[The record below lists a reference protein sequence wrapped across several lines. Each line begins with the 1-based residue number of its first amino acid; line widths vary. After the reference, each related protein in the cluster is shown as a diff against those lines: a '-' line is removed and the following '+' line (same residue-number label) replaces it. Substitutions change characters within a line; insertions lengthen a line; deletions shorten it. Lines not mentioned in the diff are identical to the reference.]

1 MADGDSS
8 VAAVI
13 TAAVSFYKAPPVFT
27 DKIPY
32 TRWVN
37 VLKFWDKITKID
49 AKEKGLAVA
58 LSLPV
63 NSDIRDKV
71 FTEMTVEELNVDDG
85 LKKLITFLDK
95 EYKKEEIAEV
105 YDAWSKFDKLNRSS
119 GETMENYL
127 REFDKCQKQIKKFG
141 IEMPD
146 PVLAFQLLDYSGI
159 SQSEKQIV
167 LTGVDYSKKGKVYE
181 QMVLSI
187 KKFFGDQMIPGT
199 SVKSENQAIA
209 IKQEPVMMAKSD
221 PRQQKMIS
229 YDTRFDHYND
239 TRYDNYNENNEAF
252 FAGNKNYQKYNQPS
266 DRKHYQKSRL
276 NPVNGYTGR
285 PYKCHACRSEYHFLR
300 DCPVK
305 EKFQTRKAYEVE
317 ATLPTDD
324 K

>member
-1 MADGDSS
+1 MSDVDSS
-8 VAAVI
+8 VAAVN

-32 TRWVN
+32 NRWVN
-37 VLKFWDKITKID
+37 ELKFWDKITKID

-85 LKKLITFLDK
+85 LQKLITFLDK

-187 KKFFGDQMIPGT
+187 KKFFGDQMIPGNI
-199 SVKSENQAIA
+199 KSETQTIA
-209 IKQEPVMMAKSD
+209 IKQEPVMIAKSVHK
-221 PRQQKMIS
+221 QHTGTS
-229 YDTRFDHYND
+229 YDTV
-239 TRYDNYNENNEAF
+239 YDNYDENNEAF
-252 FAGNKNYQKYNQPS
+252 YAGNKNYQKYNQPS
-266 DRKHYQKSRL
+266 DRKYFYQKSRL
-276 NPVNGYTGR
+276 NPVNGYTGK
-285 PYKCHACRSEYHFLR
+285 PYRCHACRSEYHFLR

-305 EKFQTRKAYEVE
+305 EKRQPRKAYEVE
-317 ATLPTDD
+317 ATLPTYDE
-324 K
+324 